1 MMAPAARQARP
12 VSSRVRIILE
22 RIESCHM
29 LDRPIRDHQA
39 HWRVMCV
46 INIAQLAFSRVKRP
60 SAYQFLF
67 FVLKLLFY
75 GAHPNSLSEAMASSI
90 MPTRRAQFV

>member
-1 MMAPAARQARP
+1 
-12 VSSRVRIILE
+12 
-22 RIESCHM
+22 
-29 LDRPIRDHQA
+29 
-39 HWRVMCV
+39 MCV